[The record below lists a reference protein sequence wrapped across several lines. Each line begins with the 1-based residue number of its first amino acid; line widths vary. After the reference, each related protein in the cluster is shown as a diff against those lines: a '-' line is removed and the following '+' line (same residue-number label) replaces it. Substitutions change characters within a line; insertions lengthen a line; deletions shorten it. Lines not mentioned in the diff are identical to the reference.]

1 MTAAAPA
8 LSPQE
13 QQNIAQ
19 AIDYSHVQS
28 IAEIWPIVAE
38 RFPYQTALEDPHGT
52 PQLTLTYGVLA
63 QQIQQF
69 LHGILTIESQNE
81 AHSGGH
87 VTNVLLIQHL
97 ALIKY
102 HVNLLVC
109 KVYP

>member
-38 RFPYQTALEDPHGT
+38 RFPYQTALEEIGR
-52 PQLTLTYGVLA
+52 
-63 QQIQQF
+63 
-69 LHGILTIESQNE
+69 
-81 AHSGGH
+81 AH
-87 VTNVLLIQHL
+87 V
-97 ALIKY
+97 
-102 HVNLLVC
+102 
-109 KVYP
+109 